1 MLTTL
6 PLVPPAPLPDFQ
18 TVPRPCYVLAK
29 ILQPEKLSW
38 KKYSAVSFYF
48 SKEVFQAL
56 RVSKVQS
63 PSLIMQIFASEEQR
77 LGAKLQFICV
87 VALLCRM
94 QRLQWWNWLGPHCRF
109 GVAHKKQAYFCSK
122 TKVKNSYR
130 KTQFFPP
137 EIEGD

>member
-18 TVPRPCYVLAK
+18 TVTRPFYVCTK
-29 ILQPEKLSW
+29 ILQPEKLSC

-48 SKEVFQAL
+48 FKGVFQAL
-56 RVSKVQS
+56 RLSKVQS

-94 QRLQWWNWLGPHCRF
+94 QRLQWWNWQGHTVASALHIKNRPIFVQKLIQEDLVFPH
-109 GVAHKKQAYFCSK
+109 
-122 TKVKNSYR
+122 
-130 KTQFFPP
+130 
-137 EIEGD
+137 EIEDD